1 MSESSTEGQSTT
13 EGQETNQEQEGAGA
27 TSDTTDWKAEARKWE
42 QRAKANTE
50 AAERLQALEDA
61 QKSEAQKQQDALAAA
76 TAERDQLR
84 LDLMRRDVAAK
95 VGLPPEMAARLQGS
109 TVEELETDAKTLAP
123 LIAARQE
130 EERKQAFHDSSAG
143 KPGGAATT
151 PADAFAQVVDK
162 YL

>member
-1 MSESSTEGQSTT
+1 MSDASTETQSTN
-13 EGQETNQEQEGAGA
+13 EGQEPDQEGAGQ
-27 TSDTTDWKAEARKWE
+27 TPETTDWKAEARKWE
-42 QRAKANTE
+42 TRAKANAD
-50 AAERLQALEDA
+50 AADKLRSLEDA

-84 LDLMRRDVAAK
+84 LDVMRRDAAAK

-109 TVEELETDAKTLAP
+109 NAEELEEDAKALAP

-130 EERKQAFHDSSAG
+130 EERKDSFRDSSAG
-143 KPGGAATT
+143 RSGGAATT

>member
-13 EGQETNQEQEGAGA
+13 EGQETNQEGAGA

-42 QRAKANTE
+42 QRAKANTD

-84 LDLMRRDVAAK
+84 LDVLRRDAAAK

-109 TVEELETDAKTLAP
+109 TAEELETDAKTLAP

-130 EERKQAFHDSSAG
+130 EERKDTFRDPSAG
-143 KPGGAATT
+143 KASGAATT

-162 YL
+162 FL

>member
-1 MSESSTEGQSTT
+1 MSEPSTGTT
-13 EGQETNQEQEGAGA
+13 EGQETNQQEGAGA

-42 QRAKANTE
+42 QRAKANTD

-84 LDLMRRDVAAK
+84 LDMMRRDAAAK

-109 TVEELETDAKTLAP
+109 TAEELETDATALAP

-130 EERKQAFHDSSAG
+130 EERKQAFRDSSAG
-143 KPGGAATT
+143 KSSGAATT

-162 YL
+162 FL

>member
-95 VGLPPEMAARLQGS
+95 VGLPPEMAARLQGA
-109 TVEELETDAKTLAP
+109 TAEELETDAQALAP

-130 EERKQAFHDSSAG
+130 EERRKRFEDPGAG
-143 KPGGAATT
+143 RGSGAAST
-151 PADAFAQVVDK
+151 PADAFAAALDQ